1 MYGIFVFFISWSSS
15 LSCQMQLYYLDAV
28 FIRTYFLAMYY
39 ESYMILDCGCSLFLE
54 VGQAN

>member
-1 MYGIFVFFISWSSS
+1 
-15 LSCQMQLYYLDAV
+15 MQLYYLDPV

-39 ESYMILDCGCSLFLE
+39 EFHMILDCGCSLFLE